1 MRARS
6 ENPNT
11 AFRRRAFEHGFTL
24 MELMVVVV
32 IVGILASLAIY
43 SVTKY
48 IASAKTAEA
57 REVLTSIK
65 AGQEAYRDETFRY
78 LGVSNSAD
86 TFYPSN
92 DLNGRISIQWGAS
105 FAGCTNGSV
114 TCDVGFKTLGVEPTA
129 AVRFRYTTVAG
140 TAGSTPSLG
149 TVPAIAGYN
158 LPAAA
163 AAAPWYVAK
172 AVSDLDGDG
181 VTYSAYVTSSF
192 QSEIY
197 EQNGGE

>member
-1 MRARS
+1 MVRGRTS
-6 ENPNT
+6 V
-11 AFRRRAFEHGFTL
+11 RGFTL

-65 AGQEAYRDETFRY
+65 GGQEAYRDETFRY
-78 LGVSNSAD
+78 LSVSNNPD
-86 TFYPSN
+86 IFYPS
-92 DLNGRISIQWGAS
+92 DDFNGRVSIQWGGVYS
-105 FAGCTNGSV
+105 TCTNGTV
-114 TCDVGFKTLGVEPTA
+114 TCDVGFKTLGVEPSA

-140 TAGSTPSLG
+140 TAGSIPSLG
-149 TVPAIAGYN
+149 TAPAAVSTTYN
-158 LPAAA
+158 LPTAAVG
-163 AAAPWYVAK
+163 APWYIAK
-172 AVSDLDGDG
+172 AASDLDNDG
-181 VTYSAYVTSSF
+181 VAYSIYVTSSF

>member
-1 MRARS
+1 
-6 ENPNT
+6 
-11 AFRRRAFEHGFTL
+11 

-32 IVGILASLAIY
+32 IVGILATLAIY

-57 REVLTSIK
+57 REILASIK

-78 LGVSNSAD
+78 LSVSSSPD

-92 DLNGRISIQWGAS
+92 DFNGRVSIQWGATAS
-105 FAGCTNGSV
+105 GCTNGSV
-114 TCDVGFKTLGVEPTA
+114 TCDIGFKTLGVEPSA
-129 AVRFRYTTVAG
+129 PVRFRYTTVAG
-140 TAGSTPSLG
+140 TAGSIPSLG
-149 TVPAIAGYN
+149 TSPAAVSSTYN
-158 LPAAA
+158 LPTAAQ
-163 AAAPWYVAK
+163 AAPWYVAK
-172 AVSDLDGDG
+172 AASDLDNDG
-181 VTYSAYVTSSF
+181 TAYSIYVTSSF